1 MQIDR
6 QTRSVA
12 AVFLLFAAIFMTSE
26 NVVDAAPV
34 RRWGV
39 PLLLYFI
46 GGLLLFWNWLE
57 SRPASPSA
65 ESGRSDSASRAMT
78 VREYTPAREV
88 RPPSAPVIEHTAQ
101 VAPQTE
107 APPPPA
113 KKTLSQ
119 AQPAAEVPPPVAEHA
134 QPAAEPPAEAAKPA
148 PKSRK
153 KAKPDGDDLTVIEG
167 IGPKIS
173 DALRKAGITTYAA
186 LAAAPEARIR
196 EILDGSGLRIVGS
209 VSSSVPTWAHQASLA
224 AAENWTELETWKA
237 EHKLGKG

>member
-6 QTRSVA
+6 QTRSIA
-12 AVFLLFAAIFMTSE
+12 AVFLLFAAIFITSE

-34 RRWGV
+34 RRWGI

-65 ESGRSDSASRAMT
+65 ESGSPDSSSRAMT

-88 RPPSAPVIEHTAQ
+88 KPPSAPVVEHTAQ

-119 AQPAAEVPPPVAEHA
+119 AQPAAEVPPPAAERA
-134 QPAAEPPAEAAKPA
+134 QPAAEPPAEAAKPTT
-148 PKSRK
+148 KSRK
-153 KAKPDGDDLTVIEG
+153 KAKSAGDDLTVIEG

-173 DALRKAGITTYAA
+173 EALRNAGITTYEA

-196 EILDGSGLRIVGS
+196 EILNGSGLRIVGS
-209 VSSSVPTWAHQASLA
+209 VSSSVPSWAHQASLA

-237 EHKLGKG
+237 EHKLGRG